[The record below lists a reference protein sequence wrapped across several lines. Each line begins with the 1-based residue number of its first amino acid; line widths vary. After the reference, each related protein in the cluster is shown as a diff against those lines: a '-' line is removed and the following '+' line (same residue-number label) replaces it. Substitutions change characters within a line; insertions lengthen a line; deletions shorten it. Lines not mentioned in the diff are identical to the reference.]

1 MTRAL
6 PVSVSVAYVFDIMF
20 LFLDGAIV
28 VVQLPKMFSANFKTR
43 CLQILFVAAFFAF
56 LIIC

>member
-20 LFLDGAIV
+20 LFLDGAYCCSSV
-28 VVQLPKMFSANFKTR
+28 AEDVQCQLQDEVFADTLCCSLF
-43 CLQILFVAAFFAF
+43 CLF
-56 LIIC
+56 